1 VRTIRKATEDEV
13 LACFWSAEEAAT
25 WRWTAA
31 DLAERKR
38 TWREREGLFL
48 RFPDDVEWERVALTP
63 EEVLQILYISW
74 PWWVEVSNGTRLP
87 RVANEGDRAVAAAVA
102 TNPELIVVTTPERT
116 KLVVL
121 EGHLR
126 LSSYAN
132 FPEFLP
138 SELELYLGVSPRMA
152 GWSNF

>member
-1 VRTIRKATEDEV
+1 
-13 LACFWSAEEAAT
+13 
-25 WRWTAA
+25 
-31 DLAERKR
+31 
-38 TWREREGLFL
+38 
-48 RFPDDVEWERVALTP
+48 
-63 EEVLQILYISW
+63 
-74 PWWVEVSNGTRLP
+74 
-87 RVANEGDRAVAAAVA
+87 VAAAVA